1 MKLFTK
7 ALIAGLVLMGG
18 SIGGTPAIAEEATA
32 VKGDM
37 FQLSDLGAAISI
49 EDLRNESGRQDISD
63 SLIQLNNM
71 KLNGSLDGNSL
82 QSTATGT
89 NMVSQDSFSN
99 LSGIATVIQ
108 NTGNQVLIQNA
119 MILNLTMK

>member
-71 KLNGSLDGNSL
+71 KLNGSLEGNSL